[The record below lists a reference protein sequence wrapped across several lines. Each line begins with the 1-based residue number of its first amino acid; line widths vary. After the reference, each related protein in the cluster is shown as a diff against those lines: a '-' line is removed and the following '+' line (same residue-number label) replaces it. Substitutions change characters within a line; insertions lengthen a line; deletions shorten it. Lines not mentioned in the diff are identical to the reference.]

1 MVTPMDQAGPFRL
14 RAAVQPDLVARP
26 VEILVKVTGK
36 TSADITKDL
45 ESLQDIGE
53 NEQKV
58 MRDRKEVSA
67 QIDVVNKQI
76 TDITTNLKV
85 LTTKQKRELN
95 NLRIKLDT
103 LNEKTVGLNAKMTE
117 LETGRGNIVNDLI
130 ADEGLQVR
138 YLPATGGPGDKAGP
152 GGTTGPGG
160 VTHKAF
166 LGGGPPPTAV

>member
-1 MVTPMDQAGPFRL
+1 MVRAISGFNPIYPAGLPAVL
-14 RAAVQPDLVARP
+14 PEQAVQRVGG
-26 VEILVKVTGK
+26 KVPAGK
-36 TSADITKDL
+36 TSADVTKDL

-53 NEQKV
+53 SEQKV
-58 MRDRKEVSA
+58 MRDRMEVLA
-67 QIDVVNKQI
+67 QKDVVNKQI
-76 TDITTNLKV
+76 TDITRLTV
-85 LTTKQKRELN
+85 LTNPQKRELN
-95 NLRIKLDT
+95 NLKFKLDA
-103 LNEKTVGLNAKMTE
+103 LNEKAVSLNAKMTE